1 MIRKGDNGAV
11 VREVQGNLR
20 RAGFPLKIDGRF
32 GPVTDDAVRKFQ
44 KARHLPVDGVVG
56 PQTLSALHRRTVAPV
71 RPPAQ
76 DAFDPAAWG
85 AWLAKLP
92 GAIYGAVTPDTP
104 PVAAATRSGRAG
116 ATAPTPAAAPRRV
129 PATAAAAPPPAA
141 ARGKPVVSPGQN
153 NKHRRIGFPGYDG
166 RGYVL
171 QDFERYEGYAIRLL
185 GGVSVAPWDPRNLIK
200 NECAQFV
207 QFFGVPQT
215 RTWRRGPQVCFL
227 GQDEIPSG
235 TVVAT
240 LRDDRYHN
248 DYSGR
253 SHVGIYL
260 RHDPAGTKGGG
271 VLLLDQFN
279 KNPIKRRLKRY
290 DGDAG
295 PAAPIRATGRR
306 FNWSG
311 DGEEYFVL
319 LTRG

>member
-1 MIRKGDNGAV
+1 MIRKGDSGAT

-20 RAGFPLKIDGRF
+20 RAGYPIKIDGRF
-32 GPVTDDAVRKFQ
+32 GPDTDAAVRKFQ
-44 KARHLPVDGVVG
+44 TTRHLPVDGVVG
-56 PQTLSALHRRTVAPV
+56 PQTLSALHHRAVPS

-92 GAIYGAVTPDTP
+92 GAIYDAVTPDAP
-104 PVAAATRSGRAG
+104 PAAAVTRAG
-116 ATAPTPAAAPRRV
+116 KVATPTPAPRRV
-129 PATAAAAPPPAA
+129 PAAPTPAPAA
-141 ARGKPVVSPGQN
+141 NRGKPVVSPGQN
-153 NKHRRIGFPGYDG
+153 SRHRRIGFPGYEG

-185 GGVSVAPWDPRNLIK
+185 GGVSIAPWDPRNLIK

-207 QFFGVPQT
+207 QFFGVPRT

-227 GQDEIPSG
+227 APDEIPSG

-240 LRDDRYHN
+240 LRDDKYHN

-260 RHDPAGTKGGG
+260 RHDAVGTKGGG

-290 DGDAG
+290 DGDTG

-319 LTRG
+319 LT